1 MSLDR
6 SMVVDDGW
14 SVVEPFRHKTGAAP
28 AVRVS
33 KGGNRIYLNLPA
45 WQSLGRPE
53 AVKMLWDHARC
64 RVALEPCE
72 PTDRL
77 AYNVRA
83 IDGSPGREVQF
94 QSVARALRLSI
105 QRATTVPHEQV
116 GFRLI
121 VDLRS
126 LRTKEEAPR

>member
-1 MSLDR
+1 MSLAPN
-6 SMVVDDGW
+6 MLVDEGW
-14 SVVEPFRHKTGAAP
+14 SVVEPFRHKTGADA

-33 KGGNRIYLNLPA
+33 KGGTRIYLNVAA
-45 WQSLGRPE
+45 WQALGRPE

-72 PTDRL
+72 TTERF

-83 IDGSPGREVQF
+83 VDGSPGREVQF
-94 QSVARALRLSI
+94 QSVARALRLTVG
-105 QRATTVPHEQV
+105 RATTVPHEQV

-121 VDLRS
+121 VDLRT
-126 LRTKEEAPR
+126 LRTKED

>member
-6 SMVVDDGW
+6 QMLVDDGW

-33 KGGNRIYLNLPA
+33 KGGARLYLNVAA
-45 WQSLGRPE
+45 WQALGRPE
-53 AVKMLWDHARC
+53 TVKMLWDAARV
-64 RVALEPCE
+64 RVALEPCGPDE
-72 PTDRL
+72 RH

-83 IDGSPGREVQF
+83 VDGSPGREVQF
-94 QSVARALRLSI
+94 QSVARALRLTI
-105 QRATTVPHEQV
+105 GRATTVPHEQV

-121 VDLRS
+121 VDLRG
-126 LRTKEEAPR
+126 LRTKED

>member
-1 MSLDR
+1 MSLAPN
-6 SMVVDDGW
+6 MLVDDGW
-14 SVVEPFRHKTGAAP
+14 AVVEPFRHKTGDAP

-33 KGGNRIYLNLPA
+33 KGGTRIYLNVAA
-45 WQSLGRPE
+45 WQALGRPG
-53 AVKMLWDHARC
+53 AVKMLWDLARC

-72 PTDRL
+72 TTDRM
-77 AYNVRA
+77 AYNVRTV
-83 IDGSPGREVQF
+83 DGSPGREVQF

-105 QRATTVPHEQV
+105 GRATTVPHEQV

-126 LRTKEEAPR
+126 LRSKED